1 MNLQLILNR
10 LASRV
15 HTDQTVIQR
24 VLRVGLRFEMSP
36 LKKIVGKIIS
46 DILVQLQKLL
56 LVFVDMFPSSR

>member
-1 MNLQLILNR
+1 M
-10 LASRV
+10 